1 MESVSHLRIIITGL
15 ISFTDTNMKQ
25 AVKDFKRT
33 IDEMIR
39 RAVVMIVLLC
49 VASAAYAQQ
58 EDNLAGRIYLAAL
71 QYAKGSGKPYRPD
84 KAMRIMSVLAE
95 EGDPKAMN
103 ALGIMYATGKGSE
116 IDYRAAM
123 TWFSKAAEAGY
134 LRSYYNLSLMWKY
147 ALGVEKND
155 EESFHMLKK
164 GADAGDPFCQY
175 GIGYMHYKG
184 LGCSQDYG
192 VAMNWFLKAAEE
204 GNIAATYMIG
214 LCLRNGYGV
223 ERDTATAREWLINSG
238 RSGNARA
245 AVELGTREPEN
256 SFSISARISGKRYS
270 VTIPEKFRV
279 VEHNVMRDYLSGRF
293 EGYAVT
299 YDWSGVYI
307 IDISP
312 LTLTLSSDD
321 DLITGKW
328 IEADTITADI
338 RAVLTD
344 TTLVFVDSDY
354 ARPNHYS
361 PEPFPA
367 KFRTADINLS
377 SDGSSVY
384 LTGNLHLFSEITM
397 EPLQPVYISLKS
409 AGESAVDHPL
419 HVEEGSGV
427 KMFAFPNPFTGMLNL
442 SIELDGEA
450 DVHVDILT
458 ASGILVIEADCG
470 RLRRGRNVVS
480 LPAPSAPGLYVVRVR
495 YGNREATF
503 TVVKS

>member
-1 MESVSHLRIIITGL
+1 
-15 ISFTDTNMKQ
+15 
-25 AVKDFKRT
+25 
-33 IDEMIR
+33 
-39 RAVVMIVLLC
+39 
-49 VASAAYAQQ
+49 
-58 EDNLAGRIYLAAL
+58 
-71 QYAKGSGKPYRPD
+71 
-84 KAMRIMSVLAE
+84 
-95 EGDPKAMN
+95 
-103 ALGIMYATGKGSE
+103 
-116 IDYRAAM
+116 
-123 TWFSKAAEAGY
+123 
-134 LRSYYNLSLMWKY
+134 
-147 ALGVEKND
+147 
-155 EESFHMLKK
+155 
-164 GADAGDPFCQY
+164 
-175 GIGYMHYKG
+175 
-184 LGCSQDYG
+184 
-192 VAMNWFLKAAEE
+192 
-204 GNIAATYMIG
+204 
-214 LCLRNGYGV
+214 
-223 ERDTATAREWLINSG
+223 
-238 RSGNARA
+238 
-245 AVELGTREPEN
+245 
-256 SFSISARISGKRYS
+256 
-270 VTIPEKFRV
+270 
-279 VEHNVMRDYLSGRF
+279 MRDYLSGRF